1 MRLARLRMIEQS
13 APWKT
18 PVSDLLK
25 FYKRDDEIR
34 AVKSPVLQR
43 FYRESH
49 LCMLQTFGF
58 CPFTGCMM
66 SDGWADGCDVAH
78 ADAISS
84 SS

>member
-1 MRLARLRMIEQS
+1 MPITIRVRSLSSSTVRLARLRMIEQS

-49 LCMLQTFGF
+49 LCMLL
-58 CPFTGCMM
+58 
-66 SDGWADGCDVAH
+66 SLYRVHDVRRLGWWL
-78 ADAISS
+78 
-84 SS
+84 